1 MAAKIITN
9 ARFCN
14 LIDDY
19 INWTDENHP
28 RILRAG
34 ELAIVQFA
42 PRDNGSGTAGVI
54 GDGIST
60 VSSLLSSDTNTF
72 FFGQGANMNAAGS
85 NLGGVKQGDLHKTGI
100 NIKAGIVYNDLIS
113 DWDDNENCYTISKLK
128 VDNLIYGKATET
140 TTFSADTITL
150 RYIDPSTQEE
160 PELLEDN
167 KLAGIELRNISKDE
181 AGDWVNA
188 YFGMNN
194 NMDFY
199 VQKNGSS
206 YIMYPSDYPYS
217 TNTIGFYNINPET
230 NTFSIQTPKSL
241 TFKNDYWA
249 TGDPEDEKY
258 EETKLRQYSGL
269 ESLEVNITP
278 PAIIVN
284 EQNIE
289 YDLENNQYKIVL
301 DAEGLTEETAAL
313 INSIPELDE
322 RITDSTESIQ
332 ELAETKLD
340 PNDVIV
346 EGAAK
351 ITVTKTTTT
360 ETLEDETKN
369 TTITFSIAHDEQSV
383 EQSYAPAITVFPGNE
398 FSFITG
404 IETDNYGHIT
414 KIITSRYKWELGD

>member
-1 MAAKIITN
+1 MAVKVINN

-19 INWTDENHP
+19 INWTDESHP
-28 RILRAG
+28 HILRAG
-34 ELAIVQFA
+34 ELAIVQYA

-54 GDGIST
+54 GDGVST
-60 VSSLLSSDTNTF
+60 VSSLLSSESNTF

-85 NLGGVKQGDLHKTGI
+85 SLGGVKQGDLHKTGI
-100 NIKAGIVYNDLIS
+100 NIRAGIIYNDLIS
-113 DWDDNENCYTISKLK
+113 DWDDNENCYMINKLK

-160 PELLEDN
+160 PELLEN
-167 KLAGIELRNISKDE
+167 GKLAGIELRNISKDE
-181 AGDWVNA
+181 VGDWVNA
-188 YFGMNN
+188 YFGMDN

-199 VQKNGSS
+199 IQKNGSS
-206 YIMYPSDYPYS
+206 YIMYPSDYPYF
-217 TNTIGFYNINPET
+217 TNTTGFYSINPET
-230 NTFSIQTPKSL
+230 NTFSIQAPKSL

-258 EETKLRQYSGL
+258 EESKLRTYDGL
-269 ESLEVNITP
+269 ESLEINITP

-284 EQNIE
+284 EQNVE

-322 RITDSTESIQ
+322 RITTNTTSIQ
-332 ELAETKLD
+332 TLEENKLD
-340 PNDVIV
+340 PEDVII
-346 EGAAK
+346 EGGAK
-351 ITVTKTTTT
+351 ITVSKSEET
-360 ETLEDETKN
+360 EDNN
-369 TTITFSIAHDEQSV
+369 TTITFSVEHDEQTV
-383 EQSYAPAITVFPGNE
+383 ERTTAPTVTIFPGNE

-404 IETDNYGHIT
+404 IETDEYGHIT